1 MKAIK
6 RRSLVD
12 QLVDQLTDLIIAER
26 LDEGDH
32 LPSAAEMA
40 ERFDVSVIV
49 VREAIAVLVGRGVIE
64 RRQGK
69 EPAIRRPGPEVLDAL
84 FRVRASQDGI
94 STSEIMQCRSALEIQ
109 ATALAAHAKS
119 EEVRG
124 ALLRPLVQ
132 AMRDADGMDELV
144 AADQAFHEGI
154 VSLSENRAL
163 ALMISALRS
172 ALQSGVNENWQR
184 WFTTR
189 SSQSVEPAIRLH
201 EVIAD
206 AIIAGDRQA
215 AIRAMADHFLE
226 WESHIDFGQVA
237 MVGNHSE
244 GILSIGSAEA

>member
-1 MKAIK
+1 MSGLS

-12 QLVDQLTDLIIAER
+12 QLAEKLLDLIIAEG
-26 LDEGDH
+26 LDEGDS
-32 LPSAAEMA
+32 LPSSAELA

-49 VREAIAVLVGRGVIE
+49 VREAIAMLVGRGVIE

-69 EPAIRRPGPEVLDAL
+69 EPAIRRPGPEVLDSL

-109 ATALAAHAKS
+109 AAALAAHA
-119 EEVRG
+119 ETEDVRR
-124 ALLRPLVQ
+124 ALLRPLVK
-132 AMRDADGMDELV
+132 AMRDAKGMDELV

-154 VSLSENRAL
+154 VALSENRAL
-163 ALMISALRS
+163 GLIISALRS

-189 SSQSVEPAIRLH
+189 SSQSVEPAIRRH

-206 AIIAGDRQA
+206 AIIAGDRPA

-226 WESHIDFGQVA
+226 WESHVDFGQVST
-237 MVGNHSE
+237 VRQQSD
-244 GILSIGSAEA
+244 GILSIASAER